1 MKKFEV
7 KCPNCKKKFDYY
19 SSEFRPFCCEKCK
32 LIDLG
37 QWLTE
42 SYAVP
47 VNKLSEEEFQTLEQI
62 INEKNNGQKENNEED
77 SEENNE
83 Y

>member
-7 KCPNCKKKFDYY
+7 SCPSCKKKFDYY
-19 SSEFRPFCCEKCK
+19 SSEFRPFCCERCR

-42 SYAVP
+42 SYTVP
-47 VNKLSEEEFQTLEQI
+47 VEKLSEDEFQTLEQI
-62 INEKNNGQKENNEED
+62 LHEKNSDQKEDEGND
-77 SEENNE
+77 D

>member
-1 MKKFEV
+1 MKYKEVNCPTCKNKF
-7 KCPNCKKKFDYY
+7 NYF
-19 SSEFRPFCCEKCK
+19 SSVSRPFCSERCR

-37 QWLTE
+37 QWLSE

-47 VNKLSEEEFQTLEQI
+47 VQKLTEEESQTLEQLI
-62 INEKNNGQKENNEED
+62 HEKIAGEESEQNEED
-77 SEENNE
+77 EDN

>member
-1 MKKFEV
+1 MKKLEV
-7 KCPNCKKKFDYY
+7 KCPTCEKKFNYY
-19 SSEFRPFCCEKCK
+19 ESSFRPFCCEKCR

-47 VNKLSEEEFQTLEQI
+47 AHKLSEEEQAELEKVI
-62 INEKNNGQKENNEED
+62 MDEKN
-77 SEENNE
+77 
-83 Y
+83 